1 MEAIILAG
9 GYGKRLRASIPNLP
23 KPMAPISGVPFLE
36 ILLNNLNSK
45 AFSKVIISTFYKGEI
60 ISNYFGDNYKNIIL
74 EYTNEKEALG
84 TGGAI
89 RLASEKCNNDH
100 YYVFNGDTFLDVNI
114 DAMEKLWSQH
124 NKPIMVAKKMKNCD
138 RFGLIKIKKGFL
150 SDFSEKEHAVNGLVN
165 AGCYLFPKKFLN
177 SWKYGEKFSL
187 EKDHIKKIYFSNKIM
202 CIEYK
207 GIFIDI
213 GIPNDYNFAQKL
225 LKDAI

>member
-100 YYVFNGDTFLDVNI
+100 YYVFNGDTFLDV
-114 DAMEKLWSQH
+114 S
-124 NKPIMVAKKMKNCD
+124 
-138 RFGLIKIKKGFL
+138 
-150 SDFSEKEHAVNGLVN
+150 
-165 AGCYLFPKKFLN
+165 LF
-177 SWKYGEKFSL
+177 
-187 EKDHIKKIYFSNKIM
+187 
-202 CIEYK
+202 
-207 GIFIDI
+207 
-213 GIPNDYNFAQKL
+213 
-225 LKDAI
+225 